1 MARDEDW
8 RRFGFTVRVILAS
21 AFAQEE
27 SMGQRQGIDRERER
41 FTFRLLAAATRQQ
54 AALPAEGWFD
64 TRRALRATC
73 AANHGEIRLQLQAE
87 GFAAL
92 RQVAR
97 RSGRLVAENGS
108 FNVAIGFDETGRS
121 LMVLADSDTVR
132 QGLCSFEL
140 MFDDDG

>member
-1 MARDEDW
+1 MTTDEDW
-8 RRFGFTVRVILAS
+8 RRFGFTVRVVLAS
-21 AFAQEE
+21 ALAQEE
-27 SMGQRQGIDRERER
+27 SMGQRQGIGREH
-41 FTFRLLAAATRQQ
+41 FTFRLLAAATREQ
-54 AALPAEGWFD
+54 AVLPAEGWFD
-64 TRRALRATC
+64 VTRTLQATC
-73 AANHGEIRLQLQAE
+73 AANHDEIRLQLQAE

-108 FNVAIGFDETGRS
+108 FNVAIGFDETGGA
-121 LMVLADSDTVR
+121 LIMLADNDTVR